1 MSPRQYVMNKREA
14 SVART
19 RQRIVEATLELHGRK
34 GIFGTSWQ
42 DIAAAADVSIGTV
55 YKHFPSLDE
64 LVPACGELLME
75 RIFPP
80 SPEDLPAILGDA
92 LDPRERLRRVVRELF
107 SFFERGGKYLES
119 DPRERELES
128 MRDFED
134 QLRSMVSLF
143 VGEALRTME
152 PSEADLAVVSALADL
167 PSFQAMAIRGVPLED
182 AVAVAVGGSMGWLQK
197 AADEDDVKQGRKS

>member
-55 YKHFPSLDE
+55 YKHFPTLDE

-75 RIFPP
+75 RIIPP
-80 SPEDLPAILGDA
+80 SLDDLPAIIGDA
-92 LDPRERLRRVVRELF
+92 IDPRERLRRVVGVLF
-107 SFFERGGKYLES
+107 GFYERGGKHLES
-119 DPRERELES
+119 DPRERELAS
-128 MRDFED
+128 IRDFED
-134 QLRSMVSLF
+134 ELRSMVSSF
-143 VGEALRTME
+143 VSEALRMVE
-152 PSEADLAVVSALADL
+152 PSDSDLAVVSALADL
-167 PSFQAMAIRGVPLED
+167 PSYRAMAVRGVPLED
-182 AVAVAVGGSMGWLQK
+182 AVAAAVGGSMAWFQEAVRRG
-197 AADEDDVKQGRKS
+197 